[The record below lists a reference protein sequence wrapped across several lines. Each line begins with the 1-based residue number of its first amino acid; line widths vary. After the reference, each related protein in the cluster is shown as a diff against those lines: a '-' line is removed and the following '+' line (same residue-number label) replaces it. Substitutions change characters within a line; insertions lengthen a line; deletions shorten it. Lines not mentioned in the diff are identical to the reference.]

1 MEAHAFGTA
10 LMHPHT
16 LSTYPKAPRIGT
28 IPGPTWD
35 PRTVHAVPHPIQV
48 GPMYYSD
55 GPTIQNIFNYLHI
68 KIITKLC
75 ILHSHV
81 VVLLLFSFGF
91 PSVNSQNIF
100 ELFIHF
106 YFFSY

>member
-35 PRTVHAVPHPIQV
+35 PRGARRVPHPIQV

-55 GPTIQNIFNYLHI
+55 GPTVLLSEFFYLK
-68 KIITKLC
+68 KIIFLP
-75 ILHSHV
+75 
-81 VVLLLFSFGF
+81 LFD
-91 PSVNSQNIF
+91 NSKYI
-100 ELFIHF
+100 
-106 YFFSY
+106 